1 MRRRDFLKT
10 VGLGTLGLWAGCAT
24 AGNGAPRR
32 RPNIVLILIDDLGYA
47 DLGCYG
53 STLNETPRL
62 DALAAEGVRFTDGY
76 AACPVCS
83 PTRASI
89 MTGKYPARLKLT
101 NFLKGE
107 LSPDDSPVLTAPYKD
122 RLELEEVTVAERL
135 GSAGYATA
143 HVGKWHLGPKPYWPE
158 NQGFDVNVGGSASGM
173 PRSHFWPRWKDNPPL
188 AGRADG
194 EYLTDRLTDEACAFI
209 EAHADRPFYLNLCH
223 YSVHL
228 PLEAKEAL
236 VAKYEAKLKSRPP
249 KPGEQNNAVYAAM
262 MESVDAGVGKV
273 LDTLERCGIA
283 DDTLVVFTSDNGG
296 LSVEEG
302 PRTPATVN
310 HPLRAGKGYLYEGG
324 VRVPLIVRWPGVA
337 KAGAACAAQ
346 ACSVDF
352 LPTFCAAAGVD
363 GPLPAQVDG
372 IDLGPVLREPTL
384 DLGREALY
392 WHYPHFSNQGGRPG
406 GAVRA
411 GDWKLIER
419 YETGELELYN
429 LRDDV
434 GESRNVAAEQP
445 QTAQRLQGMLTAWR
459 ADVGATMPPRNPRYR
474 V

>member
-10 VGLGTLGLWAGCAT
+10 VGLGTLGLWAGCAR

-101 NFLKGE
+101 DFLKGK
-107 LSPDDSPVLTAPYKD
+107 LSPEDSPVLTAPYKD
-122 RLELEEVTVAERL
+122 QLDLEEVTVAERL
-135 GSAGYATA
+135 GSAGYTTA

-173 PRSHFWPRWKDNPPL
+173 PRSHFWPEWKDNPPL

-228 PLEAKEAL
+228 PLEAKEEI
-236 VAKYEAKLKSRPP
+236 VAKYEAKLKTRPA

-262 MESVDAGVGKV
+262 VESVDAGVGKV

-283 DDTLVVFTSDNGG
+283 DDTIVIFTSDNGG

-337 KAGAACAAQ
+337 KAGATCAAQ

-384 DLGREALY
+384 GLGREALY

-429 LRDDV
+429 LRDDI
-434 GESRNVAAEQP
+434 GERRNVAAEQP
-445 QTAQRLQGMLTAWR
+445 ETAQRLQGMLAAWR